1 MLLRGDASYHA
12 VEVQLECAQLLI
24 ERGCSLGSSLVA
36 LLVTVLRWPII
47 MPRGDASGHTA
58 KEVEQRL
65 QLLRMFVRHKDWK
78 LDELTIEQKTGPLVH
93 DVVHSPARILCAWM
107 T

>member
-1 MLLRGDASYHA
+1 
-12 VEVQLECAQLLI
+12 
-24 ERGCSLGSSLVA
+24 
-36 LLVTVLRWPII
+36 

-93 DVVHSPARILCAWM
+93 DVVHSPARIICAWM